1 MANPQIR
8 IQTGLGDMLV
18 ELYPAHAPI
27 TVENFLRYVDE
38 NRFEGAT
45 FYRVVHLENQPNNQ
59 VKIEVI
65 QGGLKDEDHPQ
76 SLPNIAHETTT
87 QTGILHRDG
96 VISMARNEP
105 GTASADFFICIG
117 DQPELDFGGRRNP
130 DGQGFAAFG
139 KVIAGMDTARR
150 IQALPEEN
158 QYLKTEIAFK
168 IQRAQP

>member
-8 IQTGLGDMLV
+8 IQTELGDMIV

-45 FYRVVHLENQPNNQ
+45 FYRVVNLENQPNNQ

-76 SLPNIAHETTT
+76 SLPNIAHETTA

-139 KVIAGMDTARR
+139 KVIAGMETARR

>member
-65 QGGLKDEDHPQ
+65 QGGLKDEDHTQ

-87 QTGILHRDG
+87 PT
-96 VISMARNEP
+96 
-105 GTASADFFICIG
+105 
-117 DQPELDFGGRRNP
+117 
-130 DGQGFAAFG
+130 
-139 KVIAGMDTARR
+139 
-150 IQALPEEN
+150 
-158 QYLKTEIAFK
+158 
-168 IQRAQP
+168 